1 MVICLPDYLMTSWMM
16 LQKGLHIELS
26 HTWVIVAS
34 EVMGGEAGNTSSKSR
49 TRPMSF
55 AVEGSRKIRDG
66 GMRSEVRTFLFCL

>member
-1 MVICLPDYLMTSWMM
+1 MM

-49 TRPMSF
+49 TCPMSLQLKGVGKLGMEGC
-55 AVEGSRKIRDG
+55 AVKSGHFFFVFK
-66 GMRSEVRTFLFCL
+66 